1 MTSICAM
8 SASGQFLPPMLI
20 FPRQRMLDQLVRGAP
35 AQSVGFCSPNG
46 WTDCDLF
53 VKWLQHFV
61 SITNASTDNPQV
73 IILDGH
79 NSHTFLEAIMFAVE
93 HGIHL
98 ITLPP
103 HCTHTM
109 QPLDRTYFKALTA
122 NYNAAADSWMVS
134 NPGNRITFFQ
144 MAELFGKAFAKSSTQ
159 DKAVS
164 GFRVCGLSRLAPP
177 TSPSNERPP
186 VMYGHCCLVPRPG
199 CPFMAGTTVLSSSL
213 LTCLYGLID
222 IIITI

>member
-1 MTSICAM
+1 
-8 SASGQFLPPMLI
+8 
-20 FPRQRMLDQLVRGAP
+20 MLDQLMRGAP
-35 AQSVGFCSPNG
+35 AQSVGVCSPNG

-53 VKWLQHFV
+53 VKCLQQFV

-73 IILDGH
+73 IILGGH
-79 NSHTFLEAIMFAVE
+79 NSHTYLEAITFAVE

-103 HCTHTM
+103 HCTHKM
-109 QPLDRTYFKALTA
+109 HHLDRTYFKALNA

-144 MAELFGKAFAKSSTQ
+144 MAELFGEAFVKSSTQ

-164 GFRVCGLSRLAPP
+164 DFRMCGLWPCDQPVFGDADFLAAEVTEEPEP
-177 TSPSNERPP
+177 VRQRPLP
-186 VMYGHCCLVPRPG
+186 LLPRSQSHLLPR
-199 CPFMAGTTVLSSSL
+199 SL
-213 LTCLYGLID
+213 
-222 IIITI
+222 